1 MLRNVCMHTRILNLP
16 DAAATEAVGRAIAP
30 ALLPGMVITLSGD
43 LGAGKTTLVRGVLR
57 ALDITGPVKSPTY
70 TLVEPYAI
78 SSLYLYHFDF
88 YRLSDPEEWE
98 AAGFREYFRDDAI
111 CLIEWPERAGSL
123 LPPPDL
129 EIVLEVIEDGR
140 RCTTTAKSERAEA
153 CLAALAS
160 FVPIVPLAPALPGS
174 RCSGGGSSAG

>member
-1 MLRNVCMHTRILNLP
+1 MHTVILSLP
-16 DAAATEAVGRAIAP
+16 DPAATEAVGRAIAP
-30 ALLPGMVITLSGD
+30 LLVPGMVVTLAGD

-57 ALDITGPVKSPTY
+57 AMHISGPVKSPTY
-70 TLVEPYAI
+70 TLVEPYTV

-123 LPPPDL
+123 LPAADL
-129 EIVLEVIEDGR
+129 HIALEVQDAGR
-140 RCTTTAKSERAEA
+140 RCTVTARSQRAEA
-153 CLAALAS
+153 CLAALSSFAP
-160 FVPIVPLAPALPGS
+160 FVP
-174 RCSGGGSSAG
+174 

>member
-1 MLRNVCMHTRILNLP
+1 MHTLILNLP

-30 ALLPGMVITLSGD
+30 ALVPGMVITLSGD

-57 ALDITGPVKSPTY
+57 GLDISGPVKSPTY

-88 YRLSDPEEWE
+88 YRLNEPEEWE
-98 AAGFREYFRDDAI
+98 AAGFREYFRNDAI

-123 LPPPDL
+123 LPPADL
-129 EIVLEVIEDGR
+129 HFVLEALDDGR
-140 RCTTTAKSERAEA
+140 RCSVTFASERADP
-153 CLAALAS
+153 CRAALTP
-160 FVPIVPLAPALPGS
+160 FGPAQ
-174 RCSGGGSSAG
+174 R